1 MTELSIIKR
10 IEEMCVKRG
19 DISVQNVKKDGTFQ
33 LVIPVYVGDD
43 EFEPEQIATLDLEYF
58 IDEED
63 GNEWAEIYYFPF
75 GLLSDEEYNFA
86 CEMIME
92 ALHLL

>member
-33 LVIPVYVGDD
+33 LVVPVYVGDD

-63 GNEWAEIYYFPF
+63 GNEWSEIYYFPF
-75 GLLSDEEYNFA
+75 GLLPDKEYNLA
-86 CEMIME
+86 CEMIID